1 MTAPIP
7 INLAFEDQLI
17 EEIITK
23 VLAHVPRKYA
33 PRTIYNRGGNGYL
46 RTNIR
51 GFNNAAKGVP
61 FLVVTDLDT
70 IECPATLIENW
81 LGDKRHPN
89 LLLRVAVRE
98 AEAWLLADAEEL
110 AKFLRIRAAT
120 IPGNPDS
127 LIDPK
132 KQLIALAGG
141 SPSSEIRKDICPRSG
156 STSRVGPKPCRR
168 CNPSCQVHAAHAVA
182 LRPMERTSFSSK
194 RIACR
199 RARRGR
205 RSVAVGERGRDQF
218 VALLDVDGDDAALHH
233 VREVFQLGLLHR
245 AVAGGEEDVL
255 AFFFQV
261 AHGEHG
267 AHGFARL
274 QADQVADVLAL
285 AGGATSGISYT
296 LSQ

>member
-156 STSRVGPKPCRR
+156 STSRVGPNYNGQLAEFVRHQWRVEVAKTNSESLRR
-168 CNPSCQVHAAHAVA
+168 TVQRLKTFTP
-182 LRPMERTSFSSK
+182 TW
-194 RIACR
+194 
-199 RARRGR
+199 AR
-205 RSVAVGERGRDQF
+205 
-218 VALLDVDGDDAALHH
+218 
-233 VREVFQLGLLHR
+233 
-245 AVAGGEEDVL
+245 
-255 AFFFQV
+255 
-261 AHGEHG
+261 
-267 AHGFARL
+267 
-274 QADQVADVLAL
+274 
-285 AGGATSGISYT
+285 
-296 LSQ
+296 